1 MGAGQAAGDAL
12 SRINFV
18 LDWSNPLAGVLD
30 EIIRGIIK
38 QFNLD
43 ELLEQVSG
51 DNELLTETAIQWRKA
66 ANDLRGVAEDLV
78 FERRTLAA
86 QWEGEAFAKFD
97 AMMTEFEEA
106 LKGEAADMDTMAEL
120 LEMAA
125 QECAAAEQLMLDLI
139 VEIVEIALATA
150 ATSAILSLLTA
161 GAAAAIGPIIAAA
174 GIASKAA
181 KGVKITAKLAD
192 ALSDIAKRMQL
203 LRKMMKLRNALRK
216 GPKHFKGG
224 LGRFI
229 RGTKKRDEF
238 GNEVTVRNP
247 NDLAMYVGYKVVK
260 KGVKGVVKDAM
271 GADPAGAVQES
282 LLEDGPG
289 VAEERYEYHQRPDP
303 QRLDERTDVTPS
315 SAARTVRDDF
325 G

>member
-1 MGAGQAAGDAL
+1 MGAGQTAGDAL
-12 SRINFV
+12 SRINFA

-30 EIIRGIIK
+30 EIIRGIMK

-51 DNELLTETAIQWRKA
+51 DNELLAETAVQWRKA
-66 ANDLRGVAEDLV
+66 ANDLRGVVEDLV
-78 FERRTLAA
+78 AERRTLAT
-86 QWEGEAFAKFD
+86 QWEGEAFENFHK
-97 AMMTEFEEA
+97 MMSEFEEA
-106 LKGEAADMDTMAEL
+106 LTGEAADMDTMAEL

-139 VEIVEIALATA
+139 VEIVEVAIAAA
-150 ATSAILSLLTA
+150 ATTAILSLLTA
-161 GAAAAIGPIIAAA
+161 GAAAAIGPLVAAA
-174 GIASKAA
+174 GIAHRAA
-181 KGVKITAKLAD
+181 KAVRITAKLAD
-192 ALSDIAKRMQL
+192 ALADIAKRMQL

-224 LGRFI
+224 LGRYI

-238 GNEVTVRNP
+238 GREYRERDP
-247 NDLAMYVGYKVVK
+247 YDLAMYAGYKVVN
-260 KGVKGVVKDAM
+260 KGVKGVVKDVI
-271 GADPAGAVQES
+271 GADPAGAVQGR

-289 VAEERYEYHQRPDP
+289 VAEERYEYHQRPAP
-303 QRLDERTDVTPS
+303 QRFDERTDVTPAG
-315 SAARTVRDDF
+315 AARTVRDDF

>member
-30 EIIRGIIK
+30 EIIRGIIS

-78 FERRTLAA
+78 VERRTLAA

-97 AMMTEFEEA
+97 TMMTEFEDA
-106 LKGEAADMDTMAEL
+106 LKGEATDMDTMAEL

-139 VEIVEIALATA
+139 VEIVEVVLATA
-150 ATSAILSLLTA
+150 ATTAILSLLTA
-161 GAAAAIGPIIAAA
+161 GAAAAIGPLIAAA
-174 GIASKAA
+174 GVASRAA
-181 KGVKITAKLAD
+181 KAVRITAKLAD

-203 LRKMMKLRNALRK
+203 LRKLMKLRNALRK

-260 KGVKGVVKDAM
+260 KGVKGVVKDVI

-303 QRLDERTDVTPS
+303 QRLDERTDVTPAG
-315 SAARTVRDDF
+315 AARTVRDDF

>member
-30 EIIRGIIK
+30 EIIRGIMK

-51 DNELLTETAIQWRKA
+51 DNELLTETAIQWRKG
-66 ANDLRGVAEDLV
+66 ANDVRGVIEDLV
-78 FERRTLAA
+78 AERRTLST
-86 QWEGEAFAKFD
+86 QWQGEAFTNFD
-97 AMMTEFEEA
+97 KMMAEFEEA
-106 LKGEAADMDTMAEL
+106 LRGEATDMDTMAEL

-139 VEIVEIALATA
+139 VEIVETALAAA
-150 ATSAILSLLTA
+150 ATTAILSLLTA
-161 GAAAAIGPIIAAA
+161 GAAAAIGPLIAAA
-174 GIASKAA
+174 GIAHKAA
-181 KGVKITAKLAD
+181 KAVKITAKLAD
-192 ALSDIAKRMQL
+192 ALSDLAKRMQL

-224 LGRFI
+224 LMRYI
-229 RGTKKRDEF
+229 KKVDERGNPIPE
-238 GNEVTVRNP
+238 RNI
-247 NDLAMYVGYKVVK
+247 NDLAMYAGYRVVK
-260 KGVKGVVKDAM
+260 KGVKGVVKDVI
-271 GADPAGAVQES
+271 GADPAGTVQEA

-289 VAEERYEYHQRPDP
+289 VAEARYEYNQRPDP
-303 QRLDERTDVTPS
+303 QSFDERTDVTPS

>member
-1 MGAGQAAGDAL
+1 MGTGQAAGDVL

-51 DNELLTETAIQWRKA
+51 DNELLTETTIQWRKA

-78 FERRTLAA
+78 ADRRALAA
-86 QWEGEAFAKFD
+86 QWQGEAFTKFD

-106 LKGEAADMDTMAEL
+106 LRGEAADMDTMAEL

-125 QECAAAEQLMLDLI
+125 QECAAAEQLMLELI
-139 VEIVEIALATA
+139 VEIVEAALAAA
-150 ATSAILSLLTA
+150 ATTAILSLLTA
-161 GAAAAIGPIIAAA
+161 GAAAAIGPLIATA
-174 GIASKAA
+174 GIAHKAA
-181 KGVKITAKLAD
+181 KAVKITAKLAD
-192 ALSDIAKRMQL
+192 ALADIANRMQL
-203 LRKMMKLRNALRK
+203 LRKMEKARDALRK
-216 GPKHFKGG
+216 GPKYFSGG
-224 LGRFI
+224 LKRYI
-229 RGTKKRDEF
+229 KKVDEQ
-238 GNEVTVRNP
+238 GNPIAERNP
-247 NDLAMYVGYKVVK
+247 NDLALWVGYKVVK
-260 KGVKGVVKDAM
+260 SGVKGVVKDAF
-271 GADPAGAVQES
+271 GADPVGAVQGS

-303 QRLDERTDVTPS
+303 QRFEKRTDVTPS
-315 SAARTVRDDF
+315 GAARTVRDDF

>member
-12 SRINFV
+12 SRVNFA

-51 DNELLTETAIQWRKA
+51 DNELLTETAIKYRRA
-66 ANDLRGVAEDLV
+66 ANDLRGVVDDLV
-78 FERRTLAA
+78 ADRRTLAT
-86 QWEGEAFAKFD
+86 QWEGEAFGKFD
-97 AMMTEFEEA
+97 GMMTEFEAA
-106 LKGEAADMDTMAEL
+106 LKGEAADMDTTAEL

-139 VEIVEIALATA
+139 VEIVETALAAA
-150 ATSAILSLLTA
+150 ATTAILSLLTA
-161 GAAAAIGPIIAAA
+161 GAAAAIGPLIAAA
-174 GIASKAA
+174 GIAHKAA
-181 KGVKITAKLAD
+181 KAVKITAKLAD
-192 ALSDIAKRMQL
+192 ALADIAKRMQL
-203 LRKMMKLRNALRK
+203 LRKMEKARDALRK
-216 GPKHFKGG
+216 GPKYFSGG
-224 LGRFI
+224 LKRYI
-229 RGTKKRDEF
+229 KKVDEH
-238 GNEVTVRNP
+238 GNPIPERNL
-247 NDLAMYVGYKVVK
+247 NDLAMYAGYRVVK
-260 KGVKGVVKDAM
+260 KGVKGVVKDVI
-271 GADPAGAVQES
+271 GADPAGAVQDR

-303 QRLDERTDVTPS
+303 QSFDERTDVTPS
-315 SAARTVRDDF
+315 SAARTIRDDF

>member
-12 SRINFV
+12 SRINFT

-51 DNELLTETAIQWRKA
+51 DNELLTETAIKYRKA
-66 ANDLRGVAEDLV
+66 ANDLRGVVEDLV
-78 FERRTLAA
+78 ADRRTLAT
-86 QWEGEAFAKFD
+86 QWQGEAFDKFD
-97 AMMTEFEEA
+97 TMMTEFEEA
-106 LKGEAADMDTMAEL
+106 LRGEAADMDTTAEL

-139 VEIVEIALATA
+139 VEIVETVLAAA
-150 ATSAILSLLTA
+150 ATTAILSLLTA
-161 GAAAAIGPIIAAA
+161 GAAAAIGPLIAAA
-174 GIASKAA
+174 GVAHRAA
-181 KGVKITAKLAD
+181 KAVRITAKLAG
-192 ALSDIAKRMQL
+192 ALADIAKRMQL
-203 LRKMMKLRNALRK
+203 LRKLAKARTVLRK
-216 GPKHFKGG
+216 GPKHFSGG
-224 LGRFI
+224 LKRYI
-229 RGTKKRDEF
+229 KKVDERGNPIPE
-238 GNEVTVRNP
+238 RNL
-247 NDLAMYVGYKVVK
+247 NDLAMYAGYRVVK
-260 KGVKGVVKDAM
+260 KGVKGVVKDVI
-271 GADPAGAVQES
+271 GADPAGAVQGS

-289 VAEERYEYHQRPDP
+289 VAEERYEYHQRPDA
-303 QRLDERTDVTPS
+303 QSLDERTDVTPS

>member
-12 SRINFV
+12 SRVNFA

-30 EIIRGIIK
+30 EIVRGIIK

-66 ANDLRGVAEDLV
+66 ANDLRGVVEDLV
-78 FERRTLAA
+78 AERRPLAA
-86 QWEGEAFAKFD
+86 QWEGEAFGNFD
-97 AMMTEFEEA
+97 GMMSEFEEA
-106 LKGEAADMDTMAEL
+106 LMGEAADMDTMAEL

-125 QECAAAEQLMLDLI
+125 QECAAAEQLMLDLV
-139 VEIVEIALATA
+139 VEIVEAALAAA
-150 ATSAILSLLTA
+150 ATTAILAVLTA
-161 GAAAAIGPIIAAA
+161 GAAAAIGPLVAAA
-174 GIASKAA
+174 GIAHRAA
-181 KGVKITAKLAD
+181 KAVKITAKLAD
-192 ALSDIAKRMQL
+192 ALADIAKRMQL
-203 LRKMMKLRNALRK
+203 LRKMAKLRSALRK
-216 GPKHFKGG
+216 GPKHLKGG
-224 LGRFI
+224 LMRYV
-229 RGTKKRDEF
+229 RGNEQGKRD
-238 GNEVTVRNP
+238 P
-247 NDLAMYVGYKVVK
+247 YDLALYAGYRVAK
-260 KGVKGVVKDAM
+260 KGVKGVVKDVM
-271 GADPAGAVQES
+271 GADPAGAIQGS

-303 QRLDERTDVTPS
+303 QSFDERTDTTPS

>member
-51 DNELLTETAIQWRKA
+51 DNELLTETAIQWRKQ
-66 ANDLRGVAEDLV
+66 ANELRGVVEDLV
-78 FERRTLAA
+78 ADRRTLAR
-86 QWEGEAFAKFD
+86 QWQGEAFGKFD
-97 AMMTEFEEA
+97 TMMTEFEEA
-106 LKGEAADMDTMAEL
+106 LMGEATDMDTMAEL

-125 QECAAAEQLMLDLI
+125 QECAAAEQLMLELI
-139 VEIVEIALATA
+139 VEIVEVALATA
-150 ATSAILSLLTA
+150 ATTAILSLLTA
-161 GAAAAIGPIIAAA
+161 GAAAAIGPLIAAA
-174 GIASKAA
+174 GIASRAA
-181 KGVKITAKLAD
+181 KAVRITAKLAD

-224 LGRFI
+224 LGRYI

-238 GNEVTVRNP
+238 GNEITVRNP

-260 KGVKGVVKDAM
+260 KGVKGVVKDVI
-271 GADPAGAVQES
+271 GADPAGAVQDS
-282 LLEDGPG
+282 LLQDGPG

-303 QRLDERTDVTPS
+303 RSFDERTDVTPA

>member
-30 EIIRGIIK
+30 EIIRGIMK

-51 DNELLTETAIQWRKA
+51 DNELLAETAIQWRKG
-66 ANDLRGVAEDLV
+66 ANDVRGVIEDLV
-78 FERRTLAA
+78 VERRTLAT
-86 QWEGEAFAKFD
+86 QWQGEAFSNFD
-97 AMMTEFEEA
+97 TMMTEFEEA
-106 LKGEAADMDTMAEL
+106 LRGEATDMDTMAEL

-139 VEIVEIALATA
+139 VEIVETALAAA
-150 ATSAILSLLTA
+150 ATTAILSLLTA
-161 GAAAAIGPIIAAA
+161 GAAAAIGPLIAAA
-174 GIASKAA
+174 GIAHKAA
-181 KGVKITAKLAD
+181 KAVKITAKLAD
-192 ALSDIAKRMQL
+192 ALSDLAKRMQL

-224 LGRFI
+224 LSRYI
-229 RGTKKRDEF
+229 RKVDER
-238 GNEVTVRNP
+238 GNPIPERNI
-247 NDLAMYVGYKVVK
+247 NDLAMYAGYRVVK
-260 KGVKGVVKDAM
+260 KGVKGVVKDVI
-271 GADPAGAVQES
+271 GADPAGTVQES

-303 QRLDERTDVTPS
+303 QSFGERTDVTPS

>member
-51 DNELLTETAIQWRKA
+51 DNELLAETAIQWRKA

-78 FERRTLAA
+78 VDRRALATRW
-86 QWEGEAFAKFD
+86 QGEAFDKFD
-97 AMMTEFEEA
+97 TMMTEFEEA
-106 LKGEAADMDTMAEL
+106 LRGEAADMDTVAEL

-125 QECAAAEQLMLDLI
+125 QECAAAEQLMLELI
-139 VEIVEIALATA
+139 VEIVETVLATA
-150 ATSAILSLLTA
+150 ATTAILSLLTA
-161 GAAAAIGPIIAAA
+161 GAAAAIGPLIAAA
-174 GIASKAA
+174 GIAHKAA
-181 KGVKITAKLAD
+181 KAVKITAKLAD
-192 ALSDIAKRMQL
+192 ALADIAKRMQL
-203 LRKMMKLRNALRK
+203 LRKMEKARDLLRK
-216 GPKHFKGG
+216 GPKHFSGG
-224 LGRFI
+224 LKRYI
-229 RGTKKRDEF
+229 KKVDDQNRPIAE
-238 GNEVTVRNP
+238 RNP
-247 NDLAMYVGYKVVK
+247 NDLLMWAGYKVVK
-260 KGVKGVVKDAM
+260 KGVKGVVKDVI

-303 QRLDERTDVTPS
+303 QSFDERTDITPS
-315 SAARTVRDDF
+315 NAARTVRDDF

>member
-1 MGAGQAAGDAL
+1 MGAGQVAGDAL

-30 EIIRGIIK
+30 EIIRGILE

-51 DNELLTETAIQWRKA
+51 DNELLAETAIQWRKS
-66 ANDLRGVAEDLV
+66 ANDLRGVVEDLV
-78 FERRTLAA
+78 ADRRTLAT
-86 QWEGEAFAKFD
+86 QWQGEAFGKFD
-97 AMMTEFEEA
+97 GMMTEFEEA
-106 LKGEAADMDTMAEL
+106 LMGEATDMDTMAEL

-139 VEIVEIALATA
+139 VEIVEVALAAA
-150 ATSAILSLLTA
+150 ATTAILSLLTA
-161 GAAAAIGPIIAAA
+161 GAAAAIGPLIAAA
-174 GIASKAA
+174 GIAHRAA
-181 KGVKITAKLAD
+181 KAVRITAKLAD
-192 ALSDIAKRMQL
+192 ALADIAKRMQL

-224 LGRFI
+224 LGRFV
-229 RGTKKRDEF
+229 RGTKKRDEL

-260 KGVKGVVKDAM
+260 KGVKGVVKDVI

-303 QRLDERTDVTPS
+303 QSLRERTDVTPS
-315 SAARTVRDDF
+315 SATRTVRDDF

>member
-12 SRINFV
+12 SRINFA

-30 EIIRGIIK
+30 EIIRGIMK

-51 DNELLTETAIQWRKA
+51 DNELLTETAIQWRKG
-66 ANDLRGVAEDLV
+66 ANDVRGVIEDLV
-78 FERRTLAA
+78 VERRTLAT
-86 QWEGEAFAKFD
+86 QWQGEAFTNFD
-97 AMMTEFEEA
+97 KMMTEYEEA
-106 LKGEAADMDTMAEL
+106 LRGEATDMDTMAEL

-139 VEIVEIALATA
+139 VEIVETALAAA
-150 ATSAILSLLTA
+150 ATTAILSLLTA
-161 GAAAAIGPIIAAA
+161 GAAAAIGPLIAAA
-174 GIASKAA
+174 GIAHKAA
-181 KGVKITAKLAD
+181 KAVKITAKLAD
-192 ALSDIAKRMQL
+192 ALADLAKRMQL

-224 LGRFI
+224 LMRYI
-229 RGTKKRDEF
+229 KKVDERGNPIPE
-238 GNEVTVRNP
+238 RNL
-247 NDLAMYVGYKVVK
+247 NDLAMYAGYRVVK
-260 KGVKGVVKDAM
+260 KGVKGVVKDVI
-271 GADPAGAVQES
+271 GADPAGAVQGS

-289 VAEERYEYHQRPDP
+289 VAEERYEYQQRPDP
-303 QRLDERTDVTPS
+303 KSFDERTDVTPS

>member
-30 EIIRGIIK
+30 EIIRGIMK

-51 DNELLTETAIQWRKA
+51 DNELLTETAIQWRKG
-66 ANDLRGVAEDLV
+66 ANDVRGVIEDLV
-78 FERRTLAA
+78 VERRTLAT
-86 QWEGEAFAKFD
+86 QWQGEAFTNFD
-97 AMMTEFEEA
+97 KMMAEFEEA
-106 LKGEAADMDTMAEL
+106 LRGEATDMDTMAEL

-139 VEIVEIALATA
+139 VEIVETALAAA
-150 ATSAILSLLTA
+150 ATTAILSLLTA
-161 GAAAAIGPIIAAA
+161 GAAAAIGPLIAAA
-174 GIASKAA
+174 GIAHKAA
-181 KGVKITAKLAD
+181 KAVKITAKLAD
-192 ALSDIAKRMQL
+192 ALSDLAKRMQL

-224 LGRFI
+224 LMRYI
-229 RGTKKRDEF
+229 KKVDERGNPIPE
-238 GNEVTVRNP
+238 RNI
-247 NDLAMYVGYKVVK
+247 NDLAMYAGYRVVK
-260 KGVKGVVKDAM
+260 KGVKGVVKDVI
-271 GADPAGAVQES
+271 GADPAGTVQES

-289 VAEERYEYHQRPDP
+289 VAEARYEYNQRPDP
-303 QRLDERTDVTPS
+303 QSFDERTDVTPS

>member
-30 EIIRGIIK
+30 EIIRGILK

-51 DNELLTETAIQWRKA
+51 DNELLTETAIQWRKQ
-66 ANDLRGVAEDLV
+66 ANELRGVVEDLV
-78 FERRTLAA
+78 ADRRTLAQ
-86 QWEGEAFAKFD
+86 QWQGEAFGKFD
-97 AMMTEFEEA
+97 TMMTEFEEA
-106 LKGEAADMDTMAEL
+106 LRGEATDMDTMAEL

-125 QECAAAEQLMLDLI
+125 QECAAAEQLMLELI
-139 VEIVEIALATA
+139 VEIVEVALATA
-150 ATSAILSLLTA
+150 ATTAILSLLTA
-161 GAAAAIGPIIAAA
+161 GAAAAIGPLIAAA
-174 GIASKAA
+174 GIASRAA
-181 KGVKITAKLAD
+181 KAVRITAKLAD

-224 LGRFI
+224 LGRYI

-238 GNEVTVRNP
+238 GNEITVRNP

-260 KGVKGVVKDAM
+260 KGVKGVVKDAI
-271 GADPAGAVQES
+271 GADPAGAVQDS
-282 LLEDGPG
+282 LLQDGPG

-303 QRLDERTDVTPS
+303 QRFDERTDLTPAS
-315 SAARTVRDDF
+315 GARTVRDDF

>member
-1 MGAGQAAGDAL
+1 MGAGQVAGDAL

-30 EIIRGIIK
+30 EIIRGILE

-51 DNELLTETAIQWRKA
+51 DNELLAETAIQWRKS
-66 ANDLRGVAEDLV
+66 ANDLRGVVEDLV
-78 FERRTLAA
+78 ADRRTLAT
-86 QWEGEAFAKFD
+86 QWQGEAFGKFD
-97 AMMTEFEEA
+97 GMMTEFEEA
-106 LKGEAADMDTMAEL
+106 LMGEAADMDTMAEL

-125 QECAAAEQLMLDLI
+125 QECAAAEQLMLELI
-139 VEIVEIALATA
+139 VEIVETALAAA
-150 ATSAILSLLTA
+150 ATTAILSLLTA
-161 GAAAAIGPIIAAA
+161 GAAAAIGPLIAAA
-174 GIASKAA
+174 GIAHKAA
-181 KGVKITAKLAD
+181 KAVKITAKLAD
-192 ALSDIAKRMQL
+192 ALADIAKRMQL
-203 LRKMMKLRNALRK
+203 LRKMEKARDALRK
-216 GPKHFKGG
+216 GPKHFSGG
-224 LGRFI
+224 LKRFI
-229 RGTKKRDEF
+229 KKVDAD
-238 GNEVTVRNP
+238 GNPIAERNP

-260 KGVKGVVKDAM
+260 KGVKGVVKDVI

-282 LLEDGPG
+282 LLADGPG

-315 SAARTVRDDF
+315 SVARTVRDDF